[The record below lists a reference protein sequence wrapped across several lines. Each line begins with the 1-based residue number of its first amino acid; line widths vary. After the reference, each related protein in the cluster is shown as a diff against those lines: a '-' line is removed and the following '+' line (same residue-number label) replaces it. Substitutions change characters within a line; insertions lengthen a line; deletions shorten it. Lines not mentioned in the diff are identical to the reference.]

1 MLYNIKIDIAYVVE
15 KQYLCSR
22 IINPLIITIMTKKL
36 TKNVSISQG
45 VADTEEREIVNF
57 TKPFKKKPCFVVISH
72 NITSGIY
79 EVRGKSAFNEKIT
92 YDTKLYTDALCF
104 FYKELCWMINPSIM
118 GKTTIQRSMPK
129 AAYLNN

>member
-1 MLYNIKIDIAYVVE
+1 MLYNIKIDIAYIVE

-45 VADTEEREIVNF
+45 VEDTDERVIVNY
-57 TKPFKKKPCFVVISH
+57 TKPFKKKPYFVVISH

-79 EVRGKSAFNEKIT
+79 EVRGISAFETHIQRVCLD
-92 YDTKLYTDALCF
+92 YLEALEI
-104 FYKELCWMINPSIM
+104 FYYELCWMINTRVMLETS
-118 GKTTIQRSMPK
+118 IQRHDP
-129 AAYLNN
+129 AEEYLNK